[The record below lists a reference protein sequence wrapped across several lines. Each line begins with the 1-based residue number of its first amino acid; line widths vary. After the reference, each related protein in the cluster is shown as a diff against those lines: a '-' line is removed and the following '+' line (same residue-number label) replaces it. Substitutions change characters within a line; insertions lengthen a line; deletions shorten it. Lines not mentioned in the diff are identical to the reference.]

1 MLSSNAPERTHTK
14 LKRYAR
20 KMEIANGKA
29 LHELYST
36 NTTHGAHIAL
46 PATIR
51 LSKIFVNHNN
61 NHNHNNNN
69 NVESRIMLLFV
80 CRKAAFKYVNV
91 VRDLI

>member
-1 MLSSNAPERTHTK
+1 
-14 LKRYAR
+14 
-20 KMEIANGKA
+20 MEIANGTP
-29 LHELYST
+29 LQELCRI
-36 NTTHGAHIAL
+36 NTTHGTHTHIAL

-51 LSKIFVNHNN
+51 LSKIFVNHNNN